1 MNLRFLVPFLFIGFT
16 FAQDEVSQC
25 NYVGLVKCFINIL
38 DEWAWTLYELKENVV
53 TITPDQCEHLKE
65 LDKCIKDDLP
75 VAHMCSHSEIVQV
88 SNTVSDLLTHRKDS
102 GSFLRSYYLLTYA
115 CSTEGQEIL
124 SKHRECLKSEK
135 IGEMTLSAGTYLS
148 EKFLEDTKE
157 KDVCD
162 KVNEKLQQYIG
173 ALGGLCSKN
182 EAAQL
187 MCQSL
192 KNMFTGLHA
201 DKLDTCVL
209 DCKIPAETNEESK
222 EEVQLTSDAQD
233 DENSEQQQSEQDALR
248 PADSSSIAFS
258 FFSIV
263 FYVLVR

>member
-1 MNLRFLVPFLFIGFT
+1 MISL
-16 FAQDEVSQC
+16 A
-25 NYVGLVKCFINIL
+25 
-38 DEWAWTLYELKENVV
+38 
-53 TITPDQCEHLKE
+53 
-65 LDKCIKDDLP
+65 DDLP
-75 VAHMCSHSEIVQV
+75 VAHLCSHSEIVQV

-115 CSTEGQEIL
+115 CSSEGQEIL

-148 EKFLEDTKE
+148 EKFLEHSKE
-157 KDVCD
+157 DVCD
-162 KVNEKLQQYIG
+162 KVNEKLQQYIS

-201 DKLDTCVL
+201 DKLDNCKL
-209 DCKIPAETNEESK
+209 DCKIPADTSEESK
-222 EEVQLTSDAQD
+222 EEVQLTNDAQD
-233 DENSEQQQSEQDALR
+233 DENLEQTQSEHDALR

-263 FYVLVR
+263 LFALLR

>member
-1 MNLRFLVPFLFIGFT
+1 MKLFLFSLLIIGKAYT
-16 FAQDEVSQC
+16 QDEVSQC

-53 TITPDQCEHLKE
+53 TITSDQCDHLKE

-75 VAHMCSHSEIVQV
+75 VAHQCSHNEIVQV

-115 CSTEGQEIL
+115 CSSEGQEIL
-124 SKHRECLKSEK
+124 SKHRDCLKSEK

-148 EKFLEDTKE
+148 EKFFEHSDDE
-157 KDVCD
+157 VCS
-162 KVNEKLQQYIG
+162 KVNGKLQEYIT
-173 ALGGLCSKN
+173 ALGGLCSKH

-201 DKLDTCVL
+201 DKLESCKL
-209 DCKIPAETNEESK
+209 DCKIPEEPKKDENK
-222 EEVQLTSDAQD
+222 EEVPLESDLNL
-233 DENSEQQQSEQDALR
+233 ETNLEQQQSEQDALK
-248 PADSSSIAFS
+248 PADSSTTCLSL
-258 FFSIV
+258 FSICLMV
-263 FYVLVR
+263 FWR